1 MLVKDLVNVIDIDAR
16 DVVSLELFNG
26 AADLIAERLMRENGI
41 NHKAHELLEAAR
53 KNDKNELLQLID
65 NNEAVRMA
73 AYIVIKSRVDSLSR
87 LLSYGSINVLDGL
100 EVERIEDR
108 EMGFAIVV
116 KEV

>member
-1 MLVKDLVNVIDIDAR
+1 MLVKDLVSVIDFDAR

-26 AADLIAERLMRENGI
+26 AADLIAERLMQENGI
-41 NHKAHELLEAAR
+41 NHKAHELLEASR
-53 KNDKNELLQLID
+53 KGKNELLQMID

-100 EVERIEDR
+100 EVERIEDS
-108 EMGFAIVV
+108 EMGFAIIV